1 MGVRMTAEEVAE
13 FLAAADVGI
22 LSTLRRDGS
31 PIGLPMW
38 FVVVDG
44 DVCFR
49 TRGTGR
55 KVERI
60 DRDARVSFVVDTGAA
75 WRELASVVVNGR
87 AERADPALAARIEAA
102 LTEKYAGRG
111 VPEAAPQRTRQHYD
125 VPTVHYRIVPASPP
139 LTWDNS
145 KLLR

>member
-1 MGVRMTAEEVAE
+1 MGVRMTADEVEA

-31 PIGLPMW
+31 PIALPMW

-44 DVCFR
+44 DICFR
-49 TRGTGR
+49 TRRTGR

-60 DRDARVSFVVDTGAA
+60 ERDRRVSFVVDTGAA
-75 WRELASVVVNGR
+75 WRDLAAVVVNGR
-87 AERADPALAARIEAA
+87 AETAEPELAARIEAG

-111 VPEAAPQRTRQHYD
+111 VPESVPAPTREHYD
-125 VPTVHYRIVPASPP
+125 VPTVYYRIVPEGRV
-139 LTWDNS
+139 LTWNNA
-145 KLLR
+145 KLV